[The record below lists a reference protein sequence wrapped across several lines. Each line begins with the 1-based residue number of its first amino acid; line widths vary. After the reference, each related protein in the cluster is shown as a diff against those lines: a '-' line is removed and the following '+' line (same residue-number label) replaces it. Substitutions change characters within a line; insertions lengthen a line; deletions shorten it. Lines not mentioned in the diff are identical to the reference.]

1 MKLVYKI
8 CLVNVILAVLV
19 AVLFSLS
26 FRVSD
31 YNGLISILGLVSL
44 FGSVIDILIALVLF
58 LFKRKIWAQ
67 GYLLSA
73 GVLLLLGFAM
83 CSIAR

>member
-31 YNGLISILGLVSL
+31 YNGFTSILGLVSL
-44 FGSVIDILIALVLF
+44 FGSVVDILIALILF
-58 LFKRKIWAQ
+58 LFKRKVWVQ

-73 GVLLLLGFAM
+73 GVLLLLGFAL
-83 CSIAR
+83 CSLVY